1 MLGKPGVR
9 SWRAQAEAASAASH
23 CSAAG
28 ATKPAW
34 VRTAC
39 RPVALPVARCLLRA
53 LRAPSPMP
61 LSNRPAPPP
70 AGGPPE
76 MQRWRLWGTDGSF
89 NWGLAT
95 FVALAVACA
104 AVWGAMLVQWAA
116 YCR

>member
-1 MLGKPGVR
+1 
-9 SWRAQAEAASAASH
+9 
-23 CSAAG
+23 
-28 ATKPAW
+28 
-34 VRTAC
+34 
-39 RPVALPVARCLLRA
+39 
-53 LRAPSPMP
+53 
-61 LSNRPAPPP
+61 
-70 AGGPPE
+70 